1 MDTTQLQF
9 IFSLF
14 SLVGLIGILFY
25 MVFEKS
31 KSDEKAYKIDVLE
44 LKVSSLQDYIYDL
57 DERIA
62 LNKAPEQNEVKQKI
76 IEMYEEGKDFM
87 VIENTL
93 NIPRAKIEMVVKFH
107 KLKIKNE
114 TLLNSVGKSL

>member
-14 SLVGLIGILFY
+14 SFVGLIGILFY

-76 IEMYEEGKDFM
+76 IEMYEEGKEFM

>member
-14 SLVGLIGILFY
+14 SFVGLIGILFY

>member
-1 MDTTQLQF
+1 MSTEQLQF

-14 SLVGLIGILFY
+14 SFVGLIGILFY

-31 KSDEKAYKIDVLE
+31 KSDEKAYKIEVLE

-57 DERIA
+57 DERIES
-62 LNKAPEQNEVKQKI
+62 NKASEQNEVKEKI
-76 IEMYEEGKDFM
+76 IEMYEEGKESM
-87 VIENTL
+87 VIENAL

-107 KLKIKNE
+107 ELKIKNQN
-114 TLLNSVGKSL
+114 LLNSVDENL